1 MATILFILLA
11 AVTLISALLVVLER
25 NPVYSVLYLVLT
37 LLGLALV
44 YATLDAPFLAAIQ
57 VIVYAGAIMV
67 LFLFVVMLLD
77 LRRGTAEERLP
88 MQGLMAPSLIGLLL
102 IALGVAL
109 SKGQLLAAPVE
120 AAGAPMEGGNTEQI
134 GRVLFGAWMYPLEVA
149 SVLLL
154 AAIIGAV
161 VLAKR

>member
-1 MATILFILLA
+1 MATIVFILLA
-11 AVTLISALLVVLER
+11 VVTLGSASVVVLER

-37 LLGLALV
+37 LLGLAMV
-44 YATLDAPFLAAIQ
+44 YATLGAPFLAAIQ

-77 LRRGTAEERLP
+77 LRSKGPEERFP
-88 MQGLMAPSLIGLLL
+88 YQGLIAPGLIGLLL
-102 IALGVAL
+102 VAIGIALARGQAL
-109 SKGQLLAAPVE
+109 QITPEAG
-120 AAGAPMEGGNTEQI
+120 AAGGGNTEQM
-134 GRVLFGAWMYPLEVA
+134 GRLLFGAWLYPLEVA